1 MTSDLDGKPYD
12 PNDPEQVACL
22 RKAKCYVDR
31 TVDPPV
37 IRVIVSEN
45 DYEITGWVWLR
56 EDGTLRKHDVDGV
69 KVVENGRFFV
79 YKGTKYPPGIYYL
92 IRKDGR
98 ESLVSEKFLETL

>member
-1 MTSDLDGKPYD
+1 MRNLDGKLYD
-12 PNDPEQVACL
+12 PDDPEQVACL

-37 IRVIVSEN
+37 IRVIASKD
-45 DYEITGWVWLR
+45 DYEIIGWVWLLDNG
-56 EDGTLRKHDVDGV
+56 ELRKHGVNGV
-69 KVVENGRFFV
+69 KVVDNGRFFV

-98 ESLVSEKFLETL
+98 EFLVSETFLKTL

>member
-1 MTSDLDGKPYD
+1 MTDLDGKLYD
-12 PNDPEQVACL
+12 PDDPEQTACL

-37 IRVIVSEN
+37 IRVIKSKD
-45 DYEITGWVWLR
+45 DYEIIGWVWLLPNG
-56 EDGTLRKHDVDGV
+56 ELRSHDVEGV
-69 KVVENGRFFV
+69 KVVEGGRFFV

-98 ESLVSEKFLETL
+98 EFLVSEQFLKTL